1 MFKVWLMIR
10 KPIGLLLFT
19 GLLYSVLI
27 ILHLVPAFLAAWIL
41 GF

>member
-1 MFKVWLMIR
+1 MKIWLMIR
-10 KPIGLLLFT
+10 KPVGVLFLA
-19 GLLYSVLI
+19 GLLYAVLV